1 MPLIN
6 PARNLY
12 VNMDIENLDS
22 PPVKEE
28 TTKGLLAPKK
38 RTIQEKKSNISSEP
52 AFRVGQHMLLFR
64 KQREMLKDASV

>member
-12 VNMDIENLDS
+12 VNMDIENLES

-38 RTIQEKKSNISSEP
+38 RPMPQQSNMSNEP

-64 KQREMLKDASV
+64 KQREMLKNA

>member
-6 PARNLY
+6 PAKSLY
-12 VNMDIENLDS
+12 FNMDIENLEQ

-28 TTKGLLAPKK
+28 TNKGLLAPKK
-38 RTIQEKKSNISSEP
+38 RPTPQQNNNMTNEP

-64 KQREMLKDASV
+64 KQREMLKNA